1 MLYGY
6 LFYSNYD
13 DKGFC
18 KSLITLLE
26 RHGLNKIFEY
36 KLVDN
41 MSDEQLMKLQLNE
54 IPALLVI
61 SDNGNGQK
69 QQFIYEAKNAFQWVD
84 NFLIGR
90 RQAMMKN
97 AESSRKLIQ
106 NSNTKEKLTQKL
118 YEYCP
123 SEHSGISDG
132 YAYYHEDENKDRLFT
147 VPQGKM
153 FSNGLGFQNDNIG
166 AIPLPG
172 SGKLKDYKAKE
183 GLTAVYG
190 NEHNIKKAIENMQ
203 RDRVKQDEA
212 LGQNMQEDIVKIVV
226 GKIGPN

>member
-41 MSDEQLMKLQLNE
+41 MTDEQLMKLQLNSV
-54 IPALLVI
+54 PTLLVI
-61 SDNGNGQK
+61 SDNGGQK
-69 QQFIYEAKNAFQWVD
+69 QQFIYEGNDAFKWVD
-84 NFLIGR
+84 TFLIGR
-90 RQAMMKN
+90 RQSMMKN

-123 SEHSGISDG
+123 GEHSGISDG
-132 YAYYHEDENKDRLFT
+132 YAYYNDDENKDRAMT

-172 SGKLKDYKAKE
+172 SGKVKDYKAKE

-190 NEHNIKKAIENMQ
+190 NEHNVKKVMENMEKE
-203 RDRVKQDEA
+203 RAKQDENLR
-212 LGQNMQEDIVKIVV
+212 LGMEEDTIKIVI
-226 GKIGPN
+226 GKIS

>member
-6 LFYSNYD
+6 LFYTNYD
-13 DKGFC
+13 KEGFC

-41 MSDEQLMKLQLNE
+41 MTDEQLMKLQLNSV
-54 IPALLVI
+54 PTLLVI
-61 SDNGNGQK
+61 SENNGQK
-69 QQFIYEAKNAFQWVD
+69 QQFVHEGNDAFKWVD
-84 NFLIGR
+84 SFLIGR

-123 SEHSGISDG
+123 GEHSGISDG
-132 YAYYHEDENKDRLFT
+132 YAYYNEDENKDRAMT

-172 SGKLKDYKAKE
+172 SGKVKDYKAKE
-183 GLTAVYG
+183 GLTAIYG
-190 NEHNIKKAIENMQ
+190 NEHNVKKAIENME
-203 RDRVKQDEA
+203 RERAKQDEH
-212 LGQNMQEDIVKIVV
+212 LRQNMEEDTVKIVV
-226 GKIGPN
+226 GKMMQ

>member
-6 LFYSNYD
+6 LFYSHYD
-13 DKGFC
+13 DRGFC

-41 MSDEQLMKLQLNE
+41 MTAEQLMKLQLNSV
-54 IPALLVI
+54 PTLLVI
-61 SDNGNGQK
+61 SENGGQK
-69 QQFIYEAKNAFQWVD
+69 QQFVYEGNDAFKWVD
-84 NFLIGR
+84 TFLIGR
-90 RQAMMKN
+90 RQSMMQN

-123 SEHSGISDG
+123 GEHSGISDG
-132 YAYYHEDENKDRLFT
+132 YAYYNNDENKDRVMS

-153 FSNGLGFQNDNIG
+153 FSTGLSFQNDNIG

-172 SGKLKDYKAKE
+172 SGKVKDYKAKE

-190 NEHNIKKAIENMQ
+190 NEHNVKKVMENMEKE
-203 RDRVKQDEA
+203 RAKQDEHLR
-212 LGQNMQEDIVKIVV
+212 LGMEEDTIKIVI
-226 GKIGPN
+226 GKMTQ

>member
-6 LFYSNYD
+6 LFHSNYD
-13 DKGFC
+13 EKGFC

-41 MSDEQLMKLQLNE
+41 MTDEQLMKLQLNSV
-54 IPALLVI
+54 PTLLVI
-61 SDNGNGQK
+61 SDNGGQK
-69 QQFIYEAKNAFQWVD
+69 QQFVYEGNDAFKWVD
-84 NFLIGR
+84 TFLIGR
-90 RQAMMKN
+90 RQSMMKN

-123 SEHSGISDG
+123 GEHSGISDG
-132 YAYYHEDENKDRLFT
+132 YAYYNDDENKDRAMS

-172 SGKLKDYKAKE
+172 SGKIKDYKAKE

-190 NEHNIKKAIENMQ
+190 NDNNVKKVMENMEKE
-203 RDRVKQDEA
+203 RAKQDEH
-212 LGQNMQEDIVKIVV
+212 LRQGMEEDTIKIVI
-226 GKIGPN
+226 GKMT